1 MSDDFTRF
9 TPENILG
16 SDGLLARKMKGYEP
30 RPQQI
35 VMANDILNAFLT
47 KNHLVIEAGTGVGKS
62 FGYLVPSILAATQEY
77 PVDGECRSL
86 FRRVIVSTQTISLQ
100 EQLIQ
105 KDLPFLNSL
114 LPLEFSFVL
123 VKGRGNYLCLRRLK
137 NARDN
142 GQVLFSSM
150 DELEQLDD
158 FVAWAS
164 QTADGSLSD
173 LDFQQNPRVWEEIC
187 CESGNCLGKKCRFFK
202 DCFYQKSRRRIKN
215 AQILIVNH
223 ALFFSDLAV
232 RGDGGAILP
241 EYDAVVF
248 DEAHTMEAVASSH
261 LGIGISNGQTEY
273 LLKRLLNTRTNHGIL
288 VQYGLNQAQKIIASC
303 YLEASNLFLDLNDW
317 FEAKLKEQNSA
328 FRASELRVR
337 RPGIVENKL
346 SRSLAEL
353 AGCIFNDAQIQ
364 DSLEAKTELEALA
377 ERLNSLAAGIDVW
390 INQKQEDMVY
400 WLNQTPVGRAGR
412 RITPKIE
419 LCAAPIDVG
428 PRMRE
433 LLFNKISSAV
443 MTSATL
449 STVRNV
455 RSSRSRSSSVPGLG
469 DSSTIEPATS
479 VTSVTELIHEQNS
492 NDSPLQSLDAN
503 ADFTWFRQRI
513 GLTRANQ
520 RLLGSPFD
528 YRKQARL
535 ILGVSMPDPTANPAE
550 YEKQLFIRIA
560 RYASLTD
567 GHAFVLFTSYG
578 LMNRAAA
585 ELAPWLVSR
594 NLALFSQGEGMSRS
608 QMLTAFKENPRS
620 LLFGTDSFWQGVD
633 VPGDALK
640 NVVITKLPFRVPD
653 HPLTE
658 ARVEAIKKRGGNPFN
673 EYQIPEAVVKLKQG
687 FGRLIRTRSDSG
699 IVVILDPRIESK
711 YYGKMFLDSLPPCA
725 VTRE

>member
-16 SDGLLARKMKGYEP
+16 NDGLLARRMKGYEP

-77 PVDGECRSL
+77 PVGDENRAL

-142 GQVLFSSM
+142 GPILFNSM

-158 FVAWAS
+158 FAVWAS
-164 QTADGSLSD
+164 QTADGSLAD
-173 LDFQQNPRVWEEIC
+173 LDFQQNPKVWEEIC

-215 AQILIVNH
+215 AQILTVNH
-223 ALFFSDLAV
+223 ALLFSDLAV

-241 EYDAVVF
+241 EYDAVIF
-248 DEAHTMEAVASSH
+248 DEAHTMEAVAGDH

-273 LLKRLLNTRTNHGIL
+273 LLRRLLNTRTNHGIL
-288 VQYGLNQAQKIIASC
+288 VQYGLEQAQKIIVSC
-303 YLEASNLFLDLNDW
+303 YLEASNLFMDLNDW
-317 FEAKLKEQNSA
+317 FEEKLKEQNSA
-328 FRASELRVR
+328 FRAGEIRVR
-337 RPGIVENKL
+337 RPGIVENRL
-346 SRSLAEL
+346 SKRLAEL
-353 AGCIFNDAQIQ
+353 AGRIFNDAQIQ
-364 DSLEAKTELEALA
+364 DSLEAQTELESIAD
-377 ERLNSLAAGIDVW
+377 RLNSLAVGIDVW
-390 INQKQEDMVY
+390 INQKQDDLVY
-400 WLNQTPVGRAGR
+400 WLNHTPVGRAGR
-412 RITPKIE
+412 RLTPKIE
-419 LCAAPIDVG
+419 MCAAPVDVG

-449 STVRNV
+449 STVRNT
-455 RSSRSRSSSVPGLG
+455 RSSYSRRP
-469 DSSTIEPATS
+469 DFSTADAPNGIQ
-479 VTSVTELIHEQNS
+479 EQNPDVS
-492 NDSPLQSLDAN
+492 ERQTPNSN

-535 ILGVSMPDPTANPAE
+535 ILGVSMPDPVAEPEE
-550 YEKQLFIRIA
+550 YEKQLFQRIA

-567 GHAFVLFTSYG
+567 GRAFVLFTSYG

-585 ELAPWLVSR
+585 ELSPWLVSR

-608 QMLTAFKENPRS
+608 QMIQAFKENPRS

-633 VPGDALK
+633 VPGDALQ
-640 NVVITKLPFRVPD
+640 NVIITKLPFRAPD

-687 FGRLIRTRSDSG
+687 FGRLIRTRADSG
-699 IVVILDPRIESK
+699 FVVILDPRIDSK
-711 YYGKMFLDSLPPCA
+711 YYGKMFLDSLPQCEII
-725 VTRE
+725 RE

>member
-16 SDGLLARKMKGYEP
+16 NNGLLARKMKGYEA

-77 PVDGECRSL
+77 PRFDENRTL
-86 FRRVIVSTQTISLQ
+86 FRRVVISTQTISLQ

-142 GQVLFSSM
+142 GMTLFSSM
-150 DELEQLDD
+150 EEMEQLDD
-158 FVAWAS
+158 FVVWAN
-164 QTADGSLSD
+164 QTADGSLAD
-173 LDFQQNPRVWEEIC
+173 LNFQHNLKVWEEIC

-202 DCFYQKSRRRIKN
+202 ECFYQKSRRRIKN

-232 RGDGGAILP
+232 RGGGGAILP
-241 EYDAVVF
+241 EYDAVIF
-248 DEAHTMEAVASSH
+248 DEAHSMEAIAGDH
-261 LGIGISNGQTEY
+261 LGIGVTNGQVEY
-273 LLKRLLNTRTNHGIL
+273 LLRRLLNTRTNHGIL
-288 VQYGLNQAQKIIASC
+288 VQYGLQEAQKIIASC
-303 YLEASNLFLDLNDW
+303 YFEASNLFMDLNDW
-317 FEAKLKEQNSA
+317 FELKLREQNTP
-328 FRASELRVR
+328 FRASEIRVR
-337 RPGIVENKL
+337 QKGIVENQL
-346 SRSLAEL
+346 SRQLAEL
-353 AGCIFNDAQIQ
+353 AGCIFNDAQEQ
-364 DSLEAKTELEALA
+364 DSLEAQTELESLSD
-377 ERLNSLAAGIDVW
+377 RLNSLAVGIDSW
-390 INQKQEDMVY
+390 ISQKQEDLVY
-400 WLNQTPVGRAGR
+400 WLNLVPVGRGGR
-412 RITPKIE
+412 RATPKIE
-419 LCAAPIDVG
+419 MCAAPVDVG
-428 PRMRE
+428 PMLRE

-449 STVRNV
+449 STVKST
-455 RSSRSRSSSVPGLG
+455 SSRPSQTNFNPTRQFPAPVHVPELTAKI
-469 DSSTIEPATS
+469 SPESIE
-479 VTSVTELIHEQNS
+479 IQNLNS
-492 NDSPLQSLDAN
+492 N
-503 ADFTWFRQRI
+503 ADFSWFRQRI

-535 ILGVSMPDPTANPAE
+535 ILGVSMPDPTSDTAE
-550 YEKQLFIRIA
+550 YERQLAQRIA
-560 RYASLTD
+560 HYVQMTD

-578 LMNRAAA
+578 LMNRVVA
-585 ELAPWLVSR
+585 ELTPWLISQ
-594 NLALFSQGEGMSRS
+594 NLPLFSQGEGMSRS
-608 QMLTAFKENPRS
+608 QMVQSFKNNPRS
-620 LLFGTDSFWQGVD
+620 VLFGTDSFWQGVD
-633 VPGDALK
+633 VPGDALR
-640 NVVITKLPFRVPD
+640 NVIITKLPFRVPD

-673 EYQIPEAVVKLKQG
+673 EYQIPEAVIKLKQG
-687 FGRLIRTRSDSG
+687 FGRLIRTKNDYG
-699 IVVILDPRIESK
+699 MVVILDPRIESK
-711 YYGKMFLDSLPPCA
+711 YYGKLFLNSLPDCT
-725 VTRE
+725 VIRE